1 MSAAGPP
8 KTARQQAAP
17 GGSPAATAAS
27 VGVVHRDVFER
38 HDPPGAAIALVLD
51 SPHSGEWYPDD
62 LDHAPPRDVVRQA
75 EDTHV
80 ARLWSAAPAHG
91 ATLIEA
97 RFPRAYIDANRS
109 LADIDA
115 DLLADA
121 WPEPIAPSRKTQ
133 QGIGLVW
140 RLARGGTPMYARKL
154 ASAEVRSRVD
164 RYWRPYHAE
173 LDAALD
179 GRHRSF
185 GGVWHINCHSMPAV
199 GDALADDPGR
209 TRADFVLGDR
219 DGTTCDPAFTR
230 LVADTARDFG
240 YSVAINDPYKGVE
253 IVRKHGRPA
262 ENRHSLQIE
271 LKRTLYMDERTLAI
285 NEGYARLQRDLTR
298 LAAILAAFVRARTR
312 R

>member
-1 MSAAGPP
+1 MTEPLL
-8 KTARQQAAP
+8 
-17 GGSPAATAAS
+17 
-27 VGVVHRDVFER
+27 R
-38 HDPPGAAIALVLD
+38 HDPATAPIALVLD
-51 SPHSGEWYPDD
+51 SPHSGEWYPEDF
-62 LDHAPPRDVVRQA
+62 DHLPPREVVRRA

-80 ARLWSAAPAHG
+80 ARLWRSALEHG

-109 LADIDA
+109 LADIDVE
-115 DLLADA
+115 LLSDR

-154 ASAEVRSRVD
+154 TSAEVRARID
-164 RYWRPYHAE
+164 GCWRPYHDE
-173 LDAALD
+173 LDAVLD
-179 GRHRSF
+179 ARRAQF

-209 TRADFVLGDR
+209 LRADFVLGDR
-219 DGTTCDPAFTR
+219 DGTTCEAALTG
-230 LVADTARDFG
+230 LVAQAARAMG
-240 YSVAINDPYKGVE
+240 YSVAVNDPYKGVE

-271 LKRTLYMDERTLAI
+271 LKRTLYMDEDTLVP
-285 NEGYARLQRDLTR
+285 NEGYGRLARDLGELSR
-298 LAAILAAFVRARTR
+298 LLADYVRGRTATGGAA
-312 R
+312 

>member
-1 MSAAGPP
+1 MNDPLI
-8 KTARQQAAP
+8 
-17 GGSPAATAAS
+17 
-27 VGVVHRDVFER
+27 R
-38 HDPPGAAIALVLD
+38 HDPATAPIALVLD

-62 LDHAPPRDVVRQA
+62 FDHLPAREVVRRA

-80 ARLWSAAPAHG
+80 ARLWRAALDHG

-109 LADIDA
+109 LDDIDVE
-115 DLLADA
+115 LLSDR

-140 RLARGGTPMYARKL
+140 RLARGGAPMYARKL
-154 ASAEVRSRVD
+154 TSAEVRARIEGC
-164 RYWRPYHAE
+164 WRPYHAA
-173 LDAALD
+173 LDAVLD
-179 GRHRSF
+179 ARRAQF

-209 TRADFVLGDR
+209 LRADFVLGDR
-219 DGTTCDPAFTR
+219 DGTTCEAALTD
-230 LVADTARDFG
+230 LVAQAARAMG
-240 YSVAINDPYKGVE
+240 YSVAVNDPYKGVE

-271 LKRTLYMDERTLAI
+271 LKRTLYMDEDTLVP
-285 NEGYARLQRDLTR
+285 NEGYPRLARDLGEIARL
-298 LAAILAAFVRARTR
+298 LASHVRGRSGEGRAG
-312 R
+312 

>member
-1 MSAAGPP
+1 MSEPLL
-8 KTARQQAAP
+8 
-17 GGSPAATAAS
+17 
-27 VGVVHRDVFER
+27 R
-38 HDPPGAAIALVLD
+38 HDPTTAPIALVLD

-62 LDHAPPRDVVRQA
+62 FDHLPAREIVRRA

-80 ARLWSAAPAHG
+80 ARLWRAALDHG

-109 LADIDA
+109 LADIDVE
-115 DLLADA
+115 LLSDR

-154 ASAEVRSRVD
+154 TSAEVRARID
-164 RYWRPYHAE
+164 GCWRPYHAE
-173 LDAALD
+173 LDAVLD
-179 GRHRSF
+179 ARHAQF

-209 TRADFVLGDR
+209 LRADFVLGDR
-219 DGTTCDPAFTR
+219 DGTTCEAALTG
-230 LVADTARDFG
+230 LVAQAARAMG
-240 YSVAINDPYKGVE
+240 YSVAVNDPYKGVE

-271 LKRTLYMDERTLAI
+271 LKRTLYMDEDTLVP
-285 NEGYARLQRDLTR
+285 NEGYTR
-298 LAAILAAFVRARTR
+298 LARDLGELSRLLAGYVRGRTATGGAA
-312 R
+312 